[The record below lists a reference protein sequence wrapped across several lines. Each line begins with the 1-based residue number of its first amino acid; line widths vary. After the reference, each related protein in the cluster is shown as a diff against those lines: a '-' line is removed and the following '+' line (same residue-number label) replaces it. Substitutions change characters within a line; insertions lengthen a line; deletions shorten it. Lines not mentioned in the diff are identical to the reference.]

1 MTPMVAEAL
10 TIDFSKITEAITS
23 NAQAALPAGIAVMA
37 AILGITIIPRVIR
50 SFL

>member
-10 TIDFSKITEAITS
+10 TVDFSKITEAITS
-23 NAQAALPAGIAVMA
+23 NAQAGIAIMA

>member
-1 MTPMVAEAL
+1 MNLLAAEAL
-10 TIDFSKITEAITS
+10 TVDFSKITDAITS

>member
-1 MTPMVAEAL
+1 MNTMVAEAITVDL
-10 TIDFSKITEAITS
+10 SKITEAITS
-23 NAQAALPAGIAVMA
+23 NAQAALPAGIAIMA